1 MHKVP
6 PTRENDDDVKGD
18 DDKKNSFKE
27 DDIIKYMHQRM
38 DDRPF
43 LLGRRQNREAA
54 GTAYARLERRIIE
67 AGIRHRAFVK
77 SQRNQHL

>member
-1 MHKVP
+1 
-6 PTRENDDDVKGD
+6 
-18 DDKKNSFKE
+18 
-27 DDIIKYMHQRM
+27 M

-43 LLGRRQNREAA
+43 LLGRRQNRKAA

-77 SQRNQHL
+77 KAKGTNTYKTYESVSEMRKNQR